1 MLEIIKKARNNNHC
15 IISNIERGKHNHKE
29 ANEEGCGEG
38 KKESI
43 ETTDFLFQHEIL
55 DLSNDPFGKS

>member
-29 ANEEGCGEG
+29 ANGEG

-43 ETTDFLFQHEIL
+43 ETTDFLFQHEIS